1 MSSIPNHWPRFAF
14 VIGTV
19 ALGAIACSAETTDL
33 TSAKAGG
40 NPTNTDA
47 ASGSEEPPTP
57 TPIATADASPPVD
70 AYKWNPLCHI
80 VQEPVCVPDD
90 DGRSTALGP
99 LCKGDASGCRLARES
114 SSVVPACKA
123 TTEKGLDG
131 VACQTGAD
139 CARGFDCVEGTKGN
153 VCRHYC
159 CTGSCGTNTSQNG
172 GDTFCD
178 VQKLV
183 DPMAKAPVC
192 MPLKRCTLLKLGECA
207 ENETC
212 ATVGEGRTG
221 CVAKGE
227 AGIGKPCDDTHCAAD
242 LTCIGQPGSRKCY
255 QLCKVGGAGCPAY
268 QMCKTSA
275 VFSDPSFGVCTAP

>member
-1 MSSIPNHWPRFAF
+1 MSSIPLHRFVLLVA
-14 VIGTV
+14 TV
-19 ALGAIACSAETTDL
+19 ALGAVACSNSEDASLFEGRNDG
-33 TSAKAGG
+33 TSGG
-40 NPTNTDA
+40 TNPT
-47 ASGSEEPPTP
+47 GPEEPPPP
-57 TPIATADASPPVD
+57 TPITSDGGPPKSQ
-70 AYKWNPLCHI
+70 YKWNPLCHLE
-80 VQEPVCVPDD
+80 QNPVCVPDD

-99 LCKGDASGCRLARES
+99 KCTTGDDHGCRLARNMTALG
-114 SSVVPACKA
+114 PACGP

-153 VCRHYC
+153 VCRRYC
-159 CTGSCGTNTSQNG
+159 CAGSCGTNTSQNG

-183 DPMAKAPVC
+183 DPMAKGPVC
-192 MPLKRCTLLKLGECA
+192 MPLKRCTLLKAGECA
-207 ENETC
+207 DNETC

-227 AGIGKPCDDTHCAAD
+227 AGIGKSCDEQHCAAE
-242 LTCIGQPGSRKCY
+242 LTCIGVPGSRKCY
-255 QLCKVGGAGCPAY
+255 QLCKVSASGCPSN

-275 VFSDPSFGVCTAP
+275 AFSDSSFGVCTAP